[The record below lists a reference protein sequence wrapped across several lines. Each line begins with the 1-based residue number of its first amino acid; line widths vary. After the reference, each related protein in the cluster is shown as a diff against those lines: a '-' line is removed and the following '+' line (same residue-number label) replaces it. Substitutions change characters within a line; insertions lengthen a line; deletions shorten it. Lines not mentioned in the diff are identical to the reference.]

1 MFVTS
6 VLNFPIFSNCD
17 ILLLYFIFS
26 KKAFGEELAYTLHF
40 TLTTIIFLE

>member
-40 TLTTIIFLE
+40 TLTALFFFK